1 MCWIFWAGK
10 ITNTTHLKITLN
22 MFNSELRAFWNL
34 DLNFP
39 GYSGTSG
46 SSLTTLSA
54 KNPWN
59 FKADEVLRERQ
70 HSQRVWHS
78 TLMYRIPGCWQL
90 KTKALFNL
98 HLDGT
103 WYLLTSVSDW
113 MKTQKPLSSLLIR
126 AYLILWFLMFKLI
139 LFMTSKDLQGDA
151 VFPPP
156 SRRGWIPT
164 CVCELQKV
172 V

>member
-1 MCWIFWAGK
+1 MSLPNTIKPIVVESQTWSMCWIFWAGK

-39 GYSGTSG
+39 GCSGTSG

-59 FKADEVLRERQ
+59 FKAYEVLRECQ

-113 MKTQKPLSSLLIR
+113 MKTQKPLFLPSHPGLLDFVISDVQTNIV
-126 AYLILWFLMFKLI
+126 Y
-139 LFMTSKDLQGDA
+139 DL
-151 VFPPP
+151 
-156 SRRGWIPT
+156 
-164 CVCELQKV
+164 
-172 V
+172 